1 MTTTAAPAAAAS
13 TRSSLR
19 ALARLEAVRFARH
32 PLFLTGVGLLT
43 LSTVVTAL
51 QRPVDIGLMAQ
62 PIVPAMTLGVFG
74 LIVADRLTRSTAPTL
89 DELGGAPVPERTRTA
104 ALAVACLVPAAVA
117 AVWATF
123 MLTWFAVHR
132 PVPQAWWYDTLPA
145 ADVIAYYLAASV
157 VAAYGGAVLGVV
169 TGRWMAWPG
178 APLVVAVLLVAVTIP
193 FSGIVEGLRPVR
205 QVWPWTTWYGG
216 DDGAG
221 GDLYYQGNPRWWLV
235 HTLCLCLLGVVAALL
250 HDRSQPRRRLVLVA
264 VVVALVAA
272 GASVASM
279 TTGPQETRVSPG
291 VLHPEQVR

>member
-1 MTTTAAPAAAAS
+1 MTTTAAPAGAVS
-13 TRSSLR
+13 SRSSLR

-32 PLFLTGVGLLT
+32 PLLLTGVGLLT
-43 LSTVVTAL
+43 LSTVLTAV
-51 QRPVDIGLMAQ
+51 QRPVDVGLMAQ

-123 MLTWFAVHR
+123 MLTWFARNR

-145 ADVIAYYLAASV
+145 ADVIAYYVAASV

-169 TGRWMAWPG
+169 SGRWLAWSG

-193 FSGIVEGLRPVR
+193 FSGIVVALRPVR
-205 QVWPWTTWYGG
+205 QLWPWTTWYGG

-221 GDLYYQGNPRWWLV
+221 ADLYYQGNPRWWLAYV
-235 HTLCLCLLGVVAALL
+235 LCLCVLGVVAALL
-250 HDRSQPRRRLVLVA
+250 HDRSQTRRRLVLVA
-264 VVVALVAA
+264 VAVVLVAA
-272 GASVASM
+272 GASAGSIL
-279 TTGPQETRVSPG
+279 TGAQETRVSPG